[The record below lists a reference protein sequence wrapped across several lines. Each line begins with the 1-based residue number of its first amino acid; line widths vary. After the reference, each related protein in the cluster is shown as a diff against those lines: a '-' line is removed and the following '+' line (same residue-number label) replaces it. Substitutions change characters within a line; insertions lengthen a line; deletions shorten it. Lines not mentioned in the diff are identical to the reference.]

1 MTKEMPRI
9 WKHIIN
15 ITFGVLLVCTLTG
28 AYFLGAA
35 SRKPIRCK
43 GLAITVTDSA
53 MNRFIT
59 PREIRQYLDQELEGG
74 YIGVQMDSIDLTRIE
89 EILDSKSA
97 ILKSQAFTTKDSIL
111 NVVVTQKKPVVRFQ
125 KGTKGFYAVEDCS
138 LFPLQETY
146 TSHVMVVDGYVP
158 LKIEHGYRGRPDTE
172 EECRWLERI
181 VAMVKYIESSR
192 TWQGKIVQ
200 ITVLQDG
207 DLMLIPR
214 EGKERFVFGQ
224 PYELEE
230 KFEKMGLYYKSIRNE
245 KGEDAYR
252 TVDLRFEGQI
262 VCRKD

>member
-1 MTKEMPRI
+1 MHRI

-15 ITFGVLLVCTLTG
+15 ITFSALLICVLTG

-35 SRKPIRCK
+35 SRRPIRCK

-53 MNRFIT
+53 MNKFIT
-59 PREIRQYLDQELEGG
+59 PREIRQYLDEELEGG

-97 ILKSQAFTTKDSIL
+97 IFKSEAFTTKDSIL
-111 NVVVTQKKPVVRFQ
+111 NIVVTQKKPVVRFQ
-125 KGTKGFYAVEDCS
+125 KGSQGFYAVADGS
-138 LFPLQETY
+138 LFPLQDTY
-146 TSHVMVVDGYVP
+146 ASHVMVVDGNIP
-158 LKIEHGYRGRPDTE
+158 INLEHGDSMWTE
-172 EECRWLERI
+172 NIITL
-181 VAMVKYIESSR
+181 VKYIENSR

-200 ITVLQDG
+200 ITVRKDG
-207 DLMLIPR
+207 NLILIPR
-214 EGKERFVFGQ
+214 EGQERFLFGQ

-230 KFEKMGLYYKSIRNE
+230 KFEKMGFYYKGIRKE

-252 TVDLRFEGQI
+252 TIDLRFKGQI

>member
-1 MTKEMPRI
+1 MPRI

-15 ITFGVLLVCTLTG
+15 ITFSALLVCVLTG

-53 MNRFIT
+53 MNKFIT
-59 PREIRQYLDQELEGG
+59 PREIRRYLDEELEGG
-74 YIGVQMDSIDLTRIE
+74 YIGVQLDSIDLTRVE

-97 ILKSQAFTTKDSIL
+97 ILKSEAFTTKDSIL

-125 KGTKGFYAVEDCS
+125 KGNKGFYAVEDCT
-138 LFPLQETY
+138 LFPLQSTY

-158 LKIEHGYRGRPDTE
+158 LKIEHGYRGKPDTK
-172 EECRWLERI
+172 EECKWLENI
-181 VAMVKYIESSR
+181 VGLVKYIETSK

-207 DLMLIPR
+207 DLMMIPR
-214 EGKERFVFGQ
+214 EGKERFLFGQ
-224 PYELEE
+224 PYGLEE
-230 KFEKMGLYYKSIRNE
+230 KFEKMGLYYKGIRKN

-252 TVDLRFEGQI
+252 TVDLRFDGQI
-262 VCRKD
+262 ICRKD

>member
-1 MTKEMPRI
+1 MPRI

-15 ITFGVLLVCTLTG
+15 ITFGTLLVCVLTG

-35 SRKPIRCK
+35 SRRPIRCK
-43 GLAITVTDSA
+43 GLAIAVTDSA

-59 PREIRQYLDQELEGG
+59 PREIRQFLDEELEGG
-74 YIGVQMDSIDLTRIE
+74 YIGVQIDSINLTRIE

-97 ILKSQAFTTKDSIL
+97 IFKSQAFTTKDSIL

-125 KGTKGFYAVEDCS
+125 KGSKGFYAVEDGS
-138 LFPLQETY
+138 LFPLQSTY

-172 EECRWLERI
+172 EGCRWLDSM
-181 VAMVKYIESSR
+181 VSLVKYIEGSR

-200 ITVLQDG
+200 ITVLQNG
-207 DLMLIPR
+207 DLTLIPR
-214 EGKERFVFGQ
+214 EGKERFLIGQ
-224 PYELEE
+224 PYGLDE
-230 KFEKMGLYYKSIRNE
+230 KFKKMGLYYKSIRKE
-245 KGEDAYR
+245 KGEDAYK
-252 TVDLRFEGQI
+252 TVDLRFDGQI